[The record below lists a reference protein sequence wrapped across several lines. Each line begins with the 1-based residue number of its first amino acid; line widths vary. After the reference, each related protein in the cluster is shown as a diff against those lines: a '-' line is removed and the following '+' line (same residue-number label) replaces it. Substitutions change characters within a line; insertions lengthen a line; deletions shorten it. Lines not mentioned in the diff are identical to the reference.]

1 MIDGTLPLCENEF
14 DIEDA
19 MVICRQL
26 NMSFVSYLTR
36 NSKFGNT
43 THSSGMSLS
52 CIGTESAISE
62 CIRKENV
69 DCGIR
74 HGAGVSCSN
83 VTRGEKNWKRGSCG
97 LKYFDF
103 SQHYKSTRRI

>member
-19 MVICRQL
+19 TVICRQL

-43 THSSGMSLS
+43 SQSSGMSLS

-69 DCGIR
+69 DCGI
-74 HGAGVSCSN
+74 GSSL
-83 VTRGEKNWKRGSCG
+83 EKNIDM
-97 LKYFDF
+97 LP
-103 SQHYKSTRRI
+103 HYLARPSVQDS